1 MFDLTRYLVTE
12 GQITPLFLL
21 SLSLMQISYI
31 RNKLFLNK
39 YLDKNGMFLLVTF
52 QLTLIL
58 VVSWSYCFWDDSVLR
73 QKYPGLIYV
82 PEPWSVY
89 SLHFKNQYKLF

>member
-1 MFDLTRYLVTE
+1 MVAL
-12 GQITPLFLL
+12 LF
-21 SLSLMQISYI
+21 MQISFI
-31 RNKLFLNK
+31 LKKVFLNK

-52 QLTLIL
+52 QLTFIL
-58 VVSWSYCFWDDSVLR
+58 VAAWSYYFWDDVALR

-89 SLHFKNQYKLF
+89 SLHYKNKFNLF